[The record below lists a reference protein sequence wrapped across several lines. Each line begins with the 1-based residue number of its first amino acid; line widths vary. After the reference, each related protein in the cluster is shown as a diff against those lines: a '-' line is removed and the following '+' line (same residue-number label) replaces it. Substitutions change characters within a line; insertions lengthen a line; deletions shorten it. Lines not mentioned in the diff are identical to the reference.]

1 MIEQFE
7 SLTEEERRLLYR
19 APVLLS
25 VLASCSFNELN
36 KAQKADAIKLAH
48 LKTFTA
54 MPILLPY
61 YAEVDKGFKEQ
72 FENAVKKYF
81 PFDKNKR
88 DEIKREMNKINLI
101 ISKLDK
107 AHAAAL
113 HASLEKFVIHV
124 KKARHSIFQDFIFP
138 LPIPGLSASI

>member
-7 SLTEEERRLLYR
+7 RLTEEERRLLYK

-54 MPILLPY
+54 MPLLLPY
-61 YAEVDKGFKEQ
+61 YAEVEKGFKEQ

-81 PFDKNKR
+81 PFDENKR
-88 DEIKREMNKINLI
+88 DEIKKELNKINFI

-107 AHAAAL
+107 DYAIAL
-113 HASLEKFVIHV
+113 HASLDKFAKHV

-138 LPIPGLSASI
+138 LPIQGLSY